1 MVHIIVCLTKL
12 TSNTTKRSWNNYF
25 RVGWNSKTIIKK
37 TKHTIIISQ
46 SSLVLSESDVKRNK
60 ATRIG
65 ISDSW
70 SHGWLTQAVVT
81 LNTLPCLLTKQ
92 INIHRFI
99 QKQSK
104 KVYSIHSRRTADTR
118 TNRQNQVNWIF
129 VCFFFVGL
137 HKISDNNSIWQLIHS
152 NHTIFKQY
160 NLSITDVLFCSVF
173 AYYGDFQWKFS
184 IFISFS
190 DQMECFCF
198 LC

>member
-1 MVHIIVCLTKL
+1 MVSIIVCLTKL

-25 RVGWNSKTIIKK
+25 RVGWIQKK

-118 TNRQNQVNWIF
+118 TNRQNQVNSIF
-129 VCFFFVGL
+129 VCFFLLACTKSAITTQFDSL
-137 HKISDNNSIWQLIHS
+137 FTR
-152 NHTIFKQY
+152 TIQF
-160 NLSITDVLFCSVF
+160 
-173 AYYGDFQWKFS
+173 
-184 IFISFS
+184 
-190 DQMECFCF
+190 
-198 LC
+198 

>member
-1 MVHIIVCLTKL
+1 M
-12 TSNTTKRSWNNYF
+12 
-25 RVGWNSKTIIKK
+25 
-37 TKHTIIISQ
+37 
-46 SSLVLSESDVKRNK
+46 KRNK

-118 TNRQNQVNWIF
+118 TNRQNQVNSIF

-152 NHTIFKQY
+152 NHTILNNTICRY
-160 NLSITDVLFCSVF
+160 LMYCSVLFF

-190 DQMECFCF
+190 DQMEIFFFAVNVVIPIELCSIYTSIVILYPWIISTF
-198 LC
+198 LELFIYLLYQRCKIALIINSSVMGK